1 MVSINFSEVSNSA
14 GIASSGESFG
24 GSWGDFNDDGFLD
37 LWVTNHSDP
46 SILYLNDGNGG
57 FIAAPDGT
65 VDGGGGDT
73 HGTAWADFDNDGDRD
88 LIETVGGGFGQ
99 GTGPNNFFINENGTL
114 QEQAEA
120 QGVDYPLGRSRTPLW
135 VDYNNDSRLDLVVT
149 AISRP
154 SGENSTLFRQ
164 NEDGTFSEAKNET
177 GFSLDSARF
186 AILADVTGDDTPEI
200 IAGDG
205 FSEQKVFDTSTDT
218 FTDVTDSIP
227 FGGVNAK
234 DMAAADFNGDL
245 KQDLYLV
252 NSSGKSD
259 ISQSGDNNVAGYINL
274 QEGEEGLKFNSS
286 GSVTFDLSSA
296 NIPGFDFPPEEIF
309 IGSTGFNPDDNTF
322 TLSPEDADVA
332 GIVERESRAEPGAY
346 IGYDETTQTWQLV
359 GFSSDSLQLNAVI
372 ESDQTISDLES
383 VGFDDSTP
391 PPNDRLL
398 LSGDEGLEN
407 KSQDSGINSVAS
419 NGGSIVTGDFDN
431 DRDVDIYIVAT
442 TSSENQPN
450 VLYENQGDGTFV
462 AAENAAGAEG
472 STEGLGDSAFAA
484 DYDNNGFLDVF
495 VTNGR
500 DPLAFGDDGPV
511 ELFRNEGN
519 DNHWLQI
526 DLEGTTSNKDGIGA
540 KVFVTS
546 GGVTQVREQ
555 SGGVHRHSQNQQRV
569 HFGLADSNQ
578 IDEIVVQWPSGIEQK
593 IENVSADQIID
604 IVESSEESP
613 TVEPSTEEPLNNGNF
628 TTEDFQGQPDVN
640 IFEDSGLYL
649 WQDDNNVW
657 NLRAVAGGSNDTF
670 SGTIS
675 GDVEFEFVHPDKLES
690 NDVVDTSNPNQI
702 DFDLKV
708 YDFGED
714 IVQFKSADS
723 ANISLNLEE
732 GADSLKIGSD
742 ALAVNSDSIELL
754 S

>member
-1 MVSINFSEVSNSA
+1 MASINFNEVTNSSGLA
-14 GIASSGESFG
+14 NSGESFG

-37 LWVTNHSDP
+37 LWVTNHARASR
-46 SILYLNDGNGG
+46 IFVNDGNGQ
-57 FIAAPDGT
+57 FTDVTDQT
-65 VDGGGGDT
+65 VQGGGGDT
-73 HGTAWADFDNDGDRD
+73 HGTAWIDYDNDGDSD
-88 LIETVGGGFGQ
+88 LIEVVGANFGT
-99 GTGPNNFFINENGTL
+99 GSGPNNFFINENGTL
-114 QEQAEA
+114 ENRAEEA
-120 QGVDYPLGRSRTPLW
+120 NVSYPDGRSRTPIWL
-135 VDYNNDSRLDLVVT
+135 DYDNDGRLDLVI
-149 AISRP
+149 AALGRP
-154 SGENSTLFRQ
+154 NGQSPSTVFRQ
-164 NEDGTFSEAKNET
+164 NSNGKFEEVRDST
-177 GFSLDSARF
+177 GFSVTGSATGT
-186 AILADVTGDDTPEI
+186 LADVTGDDTLDLI
-200 IAGDG
+200 IGGASGTT
-205 FSEQKVFDTSTDT
+205 VYDTSSGEFVDA
-218 FTDVTDSIP
+218 TDSVPIADGEP
-227 FGGVNAK
+227 NDIAT
-234 DMAAADFNGDL
+234 ADFNGDL
-245 KQDLYLV
+245 E
-252 NSSGKSD
+252 SD
-259 ISQSGDNNVAGYINL
+259 ILVVNGAGGTDINQPDANTVEGYIEL
-274 QEGEEGLKFNSS
+274 GGGEEGFQFNSS
-286 GSVTFDLSSA
+286 GSVTIDLSA
-296 NIPGFDFPPEEIF
+296 IDVPTEDIF
-309 IGSTGFNPDDNTF
+309 IGSSGFNPDENTF
-322 TLSPEDADVA
+322 TLSPEDANVQGVPSYTGGEDRGV
-332 GIVERESRAEPGAY
+332 Y
-346 IGYDETTQTWQLV
+346 IGYDSNTQNWQVVASSPDFFRVTPIVSSTETITE
-359 GFSSDSLQLNAVI
+359 LNPI
-372 ESDQTISDLES
+372 
-383 VGFDDSTP
+383 GFDDSAAP
-391 PPNDRLL
+391 DPNQLLISNDGGFEDR
-398 LSGDEGLEN
+398 SD
-407 KSQDSGINSVAS
+407 SSGINSVNSA
-419 NGGSIVTGDFDN
+419 GGSVVTGDFDN
-431 DRDVDIYIVAT
+431 DRDVDIYVVAT
-442 TSSENQPN
+442 EGSENQPN
-450 VLYENQGDGTFV
+450 ILYDNQGDGTFV
-462 AAENAAGAEG
+462 TVEDAGGAAGNNEG
-472 STEGLGDSAFAA
+472 IGDTAITA
-484 DYDNNGFLDVF
+484 DYDNDGFLDLF
-495 VTNGR
+495 VTNGEG
-500 DPLAFGDDGPV
+500 PKPFNDGPDR
-511 ELFRNEGN
+511 LYRNEGN
-519 DNHWLQI
+519 DNHWVQI